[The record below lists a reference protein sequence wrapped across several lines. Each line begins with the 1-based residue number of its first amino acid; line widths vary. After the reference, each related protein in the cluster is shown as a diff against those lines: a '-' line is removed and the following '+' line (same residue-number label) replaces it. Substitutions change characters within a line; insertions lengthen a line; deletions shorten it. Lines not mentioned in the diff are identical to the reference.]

1 MSKVE
6 RQTLKDQYLIEAK
19 QEQIKS
25 KRKILHG
32 SPLTGAGMVVVV
44 VVRTVEENEYNMKAF
59 KWLDMMYFSED
70 ATGYFCCS
78 APLPPTHTQKKNNN
92 KKKKKTKQQQKKK
105 KKKTNKKK
113 TKKQKKKKK
122 KKNNKKKKKKR
133 HGDK

>member
-6 RQTLKDQYLIEAK
+6 RQTLKDHYLIAAK

-32 SPLTGAGMVVVV
+32 SPLTGAGVVVVV

-70 ATGYFCCS
+70 ATGYFCGS
-78 APLPPTHTQKKNNN
+78 APSLPHTQKKNNN
-92 KKKKKTKQQQKKK
+92 KKKKKNNMGINNVNRS
-105 KKKTNKKK
+105 KTLALIPYQTPYK
-113 TKKQKKKKK
+113 TAKL
-122 KKNNKKKKKKR
+122 
-133 HGDK
+133 